1 MARCPECGSWIWRP
15 PRLFEEHVC
24 PNCGAV
30 LKLKGSL
37 GGIFLGS
44 LEVVGHATDR
54 REDYTPA
61 PTQSLPQSIQ
71 EDIGESSV
79 PEDRQEVSSEEET
92 VKQGECQYCHA
103 PIMAPD
109 ARFCSNCGASLSY
122 GSKQAL
128 TTDAGEDAR
137 RRERLAS
144 VTKQEEDCIVCSL
157 RLTKDDD
164 VVWCPHC
171 GGLAHRNH
179 MLDWVRAKRCCPAC
193 DQPLNE
199 EYYEQET

>member
-122 GSKQAL
+122 GSKQVP

-137 RRERLAS
+137 RR
-144 VTKQEEDCIVCSL
+144 
-157 RLTKDDD
+157 
-164 VVWCPHC
+164 
-171 GGLAHRNH
+171 
-179 MLDWVRAKRCCPAC
+179 
-193 DQPLNE
+193 
-199 EYYEQET
+199 